1 MAVSITRGTNDAPVA
16 STMLAE
22 IMAGL
27 PNLSGKLFIGYP
39 VIATPEGP
47 RPIDALWASKEAGF
61 VVFDLVDGAD
71 WEEHDRRQEDLGN
84 VVEAK
89 LRFRSDLVARSGGR
103 RVLQVPVHTV
113 TFAPGVSPPSDA
125 TATAANYPLANRETL
140 PQILNQLRW
149 TADEGDREY
158 RYRVALSDLENVS
171 TIRRRSRAPHPQ
183 RLDSRGA
190 KLRQL
195 EDSVATLDA
204 HQNKA
209 MVETTDGVQRIR
221 GLAGSGKSIV
231 LALKAA
237 YLHARHPEWRI
248 CVTFQ
253 TRALKDFFRTL
264 ITDAFVSQ
272 TTRTPDWTHL
282 RIVNAWGAPGDEDRD
297 GVYHQFCTAHGVHYH
312 DFVSAKAT
320 FGRTDTFGGVCKLAL
335 DEVTSTHDLYDIVL
349 VDEAQ
354 DLPAAFLRI
363 CYELLTENKR
373 LVYAYDELQNLGHHP
388 MPALE
393 EIFGQNVRRPAGSA
407 SHDIVLKKCYRNSR
421 PVLVTAHALGFG
433 VHRDPDDR
441 ADTGIVQMFDDTQ
454 MWHDTGYRVQH
465 GKIRDG
471 RPVVLART
479 KDTSPLFLEDH
490 SPIDDLVQFVHFDS
504 DDEQSTWV
512 ANQVEKNIRND
523 ELRPDDIVVIN
534 PEPFSTSEAVGPIR
548 ALLHDKDIQHH
559 LPGISTEADVFRQP
573 DSVTFTGI
581 HRAKGNEFG
590 MVYVINAHECYSA
603 AYALARVRNRLFTA
617 ITRSKA
623 WIRVCGVGDGMKR
636 LIEEFDRLRTDNYEL
651 RFIYPTAQQR
661 KGMRVVH
668 RDRSSADSAR
678 VERNRRRLSQVLED
692 VRSGKVYKEDLLE
705 VGTEV
710 RKLFAVSEGKRDD
723 DQR

>member
-1 MAVSITRGTNDAPVA
+1 MAVTITRGTNDAPVA
-16 STMLAE
+16 SEMLAE

-27 PNLSGKLFIGYP
+27 TGLSGKLFIGYP
-39 VIATPEGP
+39 VIATFEGP
-47 RPIDALWASKEAGF
+47 RPIDALWASREAGF
-61 VVFDLVDGAD
+61 VVFDLVEGTD
-71 WEEHDRRQEDLGN
+71 WEGHDRRQEDLGN

-103 RVLQVPVHTV
+103 RVLRVPVHTV
-113 TFAPGVSPPSDA
+113 TFAPGVTPPSG
-125 TATAANYPLANRETL
+125 AAADYPLANRDTL
-140 PQILNQLRW
+140 PQVLNRLRW
-149 TADEGDREY
+149 TADGGDRE
-158 RYRVALSDLENVS
+158 YRVALSDLENVS
-171 TIRRRSRAPHPQ
+171 TIRRPSRARRPERP
-183 RLDSRGA
+183 DSRGA

-195 EDSVATLDA
+195 EESVATLDP
-204 HQNKA
+204 HQNKG

-237 YLHARHPEWRI
+237 YLHARHPEWRV

-253 TRALKDFFRTL
+253 TRALKDFFRSL

-272 TTRTPDWTHL
+272 TKQTPDWGHL
-282 RIVNAWGAPGDEDRD
+282 RIVNAWGAPGDEERD
-297 GVYHQFCTAHGVHYH
+297 GVYRQFCTAHGVRYH
-312 DFVSAKAT
+312 DFVSARTT
-320 FGRTDTFGGVCKLAL
+320 FGATDPFGSACKLAL
-335 DEVTSTHDLYDIVL
+335 DEAKSTHDLYDIVL

-354 DLPAAFLRI
+354 DLPPAFLRI
-363 CYELLTENKR
+363 CYELLTEDKR
-373 LVYAYDELQNLGHHP
+373 LVYAYDELQNLGHRA

-393 EIFGQNVRRPAGSA
+393 EIFGKNVRRPATSA

-433 VHRDPDDR
+433 VQRDPDER
-441 ADTGIVQMFDDTQ
+441 AQTGIVQIFDDTQ
-454 MWHDTGYRVQH
+454 MWHDTGYRAQQ

-479 KDTSPLFLEDH
+479 KDTSPPFLEEH
-490 SPIDDLVQFVHFDS
+490 SPLDDLVQFVHFDS
-504 DDEQSTWV
+504 DDEQSQWV
-512 ANQVEKNIRND
+512 ADQIEQNVRND

-534 PEPFSTSEAVGPIR
+534 PEPLSTSEAVGPIR

-559 LPGISTEADVFRQP
+559 LAGIDMGADIFRQP

-590 MVYVINAHECYSA
+590 MVYVVNAHECYSA
-603 AYALARVRNRLFTA
+603 KYGLAQVRNRLFTA

-623 WIRVCGVGDGMKR
+623 WIRVCGVGGDMKR
-636 LIEEFDRLRTDNYEL
+636 LIEEFDRLRADNYEL
-651 RFIYPTAQQR
+651 RFVYPTAQQR

-668 RDRSSADSAR
+668 RDRSSADIER
-678 VERNRRRLSQVLED
+678 VERHKANLSQVVED
-692 VRSGKVYKEDLLE
+692 IKLGKVYKEDLLE
-705 VGTEV
+705 IGTEV
-710 RKLFAVSEGKRDD
+710 RELLAVREGKRDD